1 MHFQVHIHIQCLNH
15 SFASIPRRFIYV
27 RYNIQ
32 SILLYNELLLPNF
45 VPHYR
50 LGNSLSLAFILI
62 KDVYSE
68 GILSH
73 YIKRIFQELYFSYI
87 RYNNLFTVHFK
98 EEFAFYE
105 PSYWLLYTLDTT
117 FGFTEYQRSVCLIS
131 NRMFTSFR
139 FLSSSLVWYS
149 PVEDLKNLLGDSLG
163 CSFRTILRLLCHYA
177 DICVSDLLHLSIF
190 YAATEYF
197 Y

>member
-68 GILSH
+68 GILSSLH
-73 YIKRIFQELYFSYI
+73 KKDIPRTL
-87 RYNNLFTVHFK
+87 LFLHTIQQS
-98 EEFAFYE
+98 FYG
-105 PSYWLLYTLDTT
+105 SLLYTLDTT

-139 FLSSSLVWYS
+139 FLSSSLV
-149 PVEDLKNLLGDSLG
+149 
-163 CSFRTILRLLCHYA
+163 
-177 DICVSDLLHLSIF
+177 
-190 YAATEYF
+190 
-197 Y
+197 

>member
-1 MHFQVHIHIQCLNH
+1 MYT
-15 SFASIPRRFIYV
+15 RK
-27 RYNIQ
+27 
-32 SILLYNELLLPNF
+32 
-45 VPHYR
+45 
-50 LGNSLSLAFILI
+50 AF
-62 KDVYSE
+62 SP
-68 GILSH
+68 H

-149 PVEDLKNLLGDSLG
+149 PVEDLKNLLGGLSWVLISNNSSFIMSLRRYL
-163 CSFRTILRLLCHYA
+163 CIRFITPFHILRRDWVFLLVYY
-177 DICVSDLLHLSIF
+177 DLPCQRSVRGRSQLRTYLHPLSF
-190 YAATEYF
+190 VFSAEHHAPPF
-197 Y
+197 WG

>member
-1 MHFQVHIHIQCLNH
+1 MYT
-15 SFASIPRRFIYV
+15 RK
-27 RYNIQ
+27 
-32 SILLYNELLLPNF
+32 
-45 VPHYR
+45 
-50 LGNSLSLAFILI
+50 AF
-62 KDVYSE
+62 SP
-68 GILSH
+68 H

-177 DICVSDLLHLSIF
+177 DICVSVRLIFNDESFGRYVKPARTFKSSKQLMLLSLYSKAITNKAN
-190 YAATEYF
+190 YYPWRTMAIGNEYNINRLQK
-197 Y
+197 

>member
-1 MHFQVHIHIQCLNH
+1 MYT
-15 SFASIPRRFIYV
+15 RK
-27 RYNIQ
+27 
-32 SILLYNELLLPNF
+32 
-45 VPHYR
+45 
-50 LGNSLSLAFILI
+50 AF
-62 KDVYSE
+62 SP
-68 GILSH
+68 H

-149 PVEDLKNLLGDSLG
+149 PVEDLKNLLGTLLG
-163 CSFRTILRLLCHYA
+163 AHFEQFFVYYVTTQIFVYQIYYTFPYFTPR
-177 DICVSDLLHLSIF
+177 LSIF
-190 YAATEYF
+190 ISLLWLTMSKKRSRSKSTTYLSSSTIFCVLRRASRPPPLF
-197 Y
+197 LGGGDNRNLF